1 MGIHSEG
8 LDDFLNQ
15 DNLLNSKNKL
25 NSSFLQAIREFH
37 RTHVP
42 EGYWIATLAMTM
54 IQFFCH

>member
-1 MGIHSEG
+1 MTSK
-8 LDDFLNQ
+8 NQ
-15 DNLLNSKNKL
+15 DNLLNFKNKL
-25 NSSFLQAIREFH
+25 NRSFLQAIREFH